1 MQTFKQKRIG
11 AKKGYDLLKRKS
23 DALKKAFND
32 IMKKIVQT
40 KKKMGKEFNEC
51 LLEMAQANFTA
62 GDLGNIVKD

>member
-1 MQTFKQKRIG
+1 MQRI
-11 AKKGYDLLKRKS
+11 KEQEL
-23 DALKKAFND
+23 
-32 IMKKIVQT
+32 T